1 MAQPMRKILLA
12 AASGLLASLL
22 IGAVSASAEETDVQE
37 TTLHLNRFIVTDS
50 GNRVLTGSCDA
61 DQITQTGWYVSDDDS
76 LYYYYNDGSCAQE
89 ETTLDDGYTYLF
101 ASDGALRTGWQTVEG
116 KRYYYD
122 AEVGTPVFGWMN
134 YQDSLYYIDQ
144 DAGKLTGVQ
153 SINGTP
159 YTFDEYGCVQTGWI
173 TYDDGSLNCYNK
185 DATVAAGWA
194 VTDAGTYYLTAD
206 KGAVSG
212 RYTIN
217 GKDYY
222 FSADKLMQTG
232 WIKDGS
238 SAMWA
243 DASGVLAAGL
253 TQIDGKTYCFSEK
266 GYLMTGICAID
277 GVTYYADANGVMQTG
292 LQEINGSYYYFN
304 EKTGALQ
311 TGWVE
316 IAGARFYFDPST
328 SALHTGWL
336 ETEDGMLYLTTH
348 GVATGVQT
356 IDGKVYGFDAA
367 TGVRLT
373 DWQEIGGKLYYF
385 NPASGAAYTGWTA
398 KDGGKLYMTENGAAS
413 GLITINGDVYYFN
426 PSTFFMQTGWVTV
439 GDTSRYFDPTTGIM
453 TETGHQA
460 VQLNVV
466 DYKQFDSK
474 WSNKVINYSTI
485 GKVGCVTTALAMKY
499 SYQTGTNTTPDKM
512 VSKLTYSSDNLIWS
526 SCTKL
531 GYQVEDVSGSISQ
544 KVMQKIYDQ
553 LLNNTPVV
561 IGAKKSNG
569 SHHYVLITGYTGS
582 KGTAFS
588 AENFII
594 NDPGS
599 SKRTKLSEYL
609 ALFPNLYK
617 LIY

>member
-1 MAQPMRKILLA
+1 
-12 AASGLLASLL
+12 
-22 IGAVSASAEETDVQE
+22 
-37 TTLHLNRFIVTDS
+37 
-50 GNRVLTGSCDA
+50 
-61 DQITQTGWYVSDDDS
+61 
-76 LYYYYNDGSCAQE
+76 
-89 ETTLDDGYTYLF
+89 
-101 ASDGALRTGWQTVEG
+101 
-116 KRYYYD
+116 
-122 AEVGTPVFGWMN
+122 
-134 YQDSLYYIDQ
+134 
-144 DAGKLTGVQ
+144 
-153 SINGTP
+153 
-159 YTFDEYGCVQTGWI
+159 
-173 TYDDGSLNCYNK
+173 
-185 DATVAAGWA
+185 
-194 VTDAGTYYLTAD
+194 
-206 KGAVSG
+206 
-212 RYTIN
+212 
-217 GKDYY
+217 
-222 FSADKLMQTG
+222 
-232 WIKDGS
+232 
-238 SAMWA
+238 
-243 DASGVLAAGL
+243 
-253 TQIDGKTYCFSEK
+253 
-266 GYLMTGICAID
+266 
-277 GVTYYADANGVMQTG
+277 
-292 LQEINGSYYYFN
+292 
-304 EKTGALQ
+304 
-311 TGWVE
+311 
-316 IAGARFYFDPST
+316 
-328 SALHTGWL
+328 
-336 ETEDGMLYLTTH
+336 MLYLTTH

-385 NPASGAAYTGWTA
+385 NSESGAAYTGWTA

-499 SYQTGTNTTPDKM
+499 SYQTNTNTTPDKM

-569 SHHYVLITGYTGS
+569 SQHYVLITGYTGS